1 MPKSNSRSPLLPITP
16 KPALP
21 WVYSISLSGI
31 LGLLITK
38 PRSHF
43 CFPPLHC
50 TVCYETL
57 LIPSLHP
64 STVTDPATVFINGS
78 CLTQVPTAI
87 SSSLFTAWNSSKPVG
102 YTGSKVISYVSCT
115 KPYVLNMP
123 NKICIIWRPFIHSLF
138 LSPFSRH
145 DLLIGLLMTV
155 CCTSQKLPNSFRPW
169 VLLTWNWFPLSSPS
183 LWLIVVILKVV
194 LCFIKR
200 IFK

>member
-1 MPKSNSRSPLLPITP
+1 M
-16 KPALP
+16 
-21 WVYSISLSGI
+21 YSISLSGI

-64 STVTDPATVFINGS
+64 STMTDPATIFINGS
-78 CLTQVPTAI
+78 CLTQVLTTI

-138 LSPFSRH
+138 WSPFSRH
-145 DLLIGLLMTV
+145 DLLIGLLND
-155 CCTSQKLPNSFRPW
+155 CLLHFSEAAKLIQALGPPYLELVSPIFSFSLVNSCYLKGSS
-169 VLLTWNWFPLSSPS
+169 LLYKKNF
-183 LWLIVVILKVV
+183 
-194 LCFIKR
+194 
-200 IFK
+200 